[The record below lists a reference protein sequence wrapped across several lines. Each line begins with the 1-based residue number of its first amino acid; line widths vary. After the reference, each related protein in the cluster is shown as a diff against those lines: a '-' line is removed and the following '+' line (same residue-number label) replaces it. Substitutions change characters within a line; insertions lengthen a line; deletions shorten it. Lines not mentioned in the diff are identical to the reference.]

1 MSARA
6 RTVIVLATWWL
17 GAASLAAAQVPAGG
31 TTDSLSAVLHKL
43 TARIDSLESGQCP
56 DTAGLALPAPSGNIR
71 TDSLLRVTAELARR
85 LRALRDARCG
95 AAAPPAGGAAP
106 TPAPADSADELA
118 AIRAAAAQAGAPAAQ
133 VDGAPAVTPSAA
145 PDSGAA
151 PTTEE
156 PVQPPRNA
164 SSLNPEISATGDVRL
179 VAREGR
185 QRDNGVAREFE
196 VAFQSALDP
205 YSDTKVFLTFEND
218 EVGVEEGYLYWTG
231 LPGRLRLDVGKF
243 RQQVGDLNRWHLHA
257 LPETEYPLVY
267 QRFLAPEGLSGIGL
281 SLYTALPV
289 SLLGGT
295 HEVWLQGTTAES
307 ETMFGAGRQPSLL
320 LRLQNFWQLNRSTYA
335 QVGLTGLGGN
345 NHDTDLRSRLA
356 GLDFRLT
363 WRPPEA
369 GTRREVTFRA
379 EGYRL
384 HARET
389 GLTTNR
395 YGTFLDLTARL
406 SRRWIA
412 GTRYDWVEA
421 PLGPDDTEWRIT
433 PSLTW
438 WQSEFVYLRLE
449 GEHRDRDVE
458 GSRNQL
464 SLQAVWAMGPH
475 KHETY

>member
-1 MSARA
+1 MPVRA
-6 RTVIVLATWWL
+6 RTVILLATWWL

-31 TTDSLSAVLHKL
+31 RTDSLSAVLQRL
-43 TARIDSLESGQCP
+43 TARIDSLQSGQCP
-56 DTAGLALPAPSGNIR
+56 DTAGLVLPAPSGDPR
-71 TDSLLRVTAELARR
+71 ADSLLRGAAELDRR
-85 LRALRDARCG
+85 IRALRDSRCG
-95 AAAPPAGGAAP
+95 RTAPGARVRPQAAPAE
-106 TPAPADSADELA
+106 TSDELA
-118 AIRAAAAQAGAPAAQ
+118 AIRAAAAQAGGAGEAPGNAA
-133 VDGAPAVTPSAA
+133 AA
-145 PDSGAA
+145 PDSVADSAA
-151 PTTEE
+151 AATPAAE
-156 PVQPPRNA
+156 PRAPRNA
-164 SSLNPEISATGDVRL
+164 SALNPEISATGDVRL
-179 VAREGR
+179 VARDGR

-196 VAFQSALDP
+196 IALQSALDP
-205 YSDTKVFLTFEND
+205 FSDTKVFLTFEHD
-218 EVGVEEGYLYWTG
+218 EVGVEEGYVYWTG

-243 RQQVGDLNRWHLHA
+243 REQLGDLNRWHLHA

-307 ETMFGAGRQPSLL
+307 ETLFGKGRQPSLL
-320 LRLQNFWQLNRSTYA
+320 LRLQNFWQLSRSTYA
-335 QVGLTGLGGN
+335 QIGVTGLGGN
-345 NHDTDLRSRLA
+345 DDDTDLRSRLA
-356 GLDFRLT
+356 GLDVRLT

-384 HARET
+384 HASEADV
-389 GLTTNR
+389 TTNR

-421 PLGPDDTEWRIT
+421 PRGVDDTEWRLT

-449 GEHRDRDVE
+449 GEHRDSDLE
-458 GSRNQL
+458 GSHNQL